1 MRSSDQRYNG
11 YNNGNLDKAR
21 SLRKNM
27 TAQEKR
33 LWYDFLKAYPIRF
46 YRQRPIDRYIPDFYS
61 STAKLAIEL
70 DGDQHGEDL
79 AREYD
84 RVRTE
89 RLQAFGLE
97 VLRFANEEVDR
108 SFESVCHLINK
119 TVKHRLLILGDSEA
133 VQKLEALEKTWDV
146 YSD

>member
-108 SFESVCHLINK
+108 SFESVCHLINE